1 MRKHLSKIV
10 VLIVAIIFA
19 SWFVLW
25 PDEEEPLG
33 PPTPDATT
41 PAP

>member
-19 SWFVLW
+19 SWFLLW
-25 PDEEEPLG
+25 PDEEEPLAR
-33 PPTPDATT
+33 PPPDAAT